1 MTDRASELM
10 QEALSLT
17 EEERAELACS
27 LIDSLDPALDEGA
40 EAAWE
45 QEIGPPHRRTGLRKG
60 QNRPLE
66 RCPRP
71 YLFQAAARMNKL
83 AEKRRKK
90 RNERMS

>member
-45 QEIGPPHRRTGLRKG
+45 QEIGRRIAELDSGKAKTVPWKDVRARISSKLPHV
-60 QNRPLE
+60 
-66 RCPRP
+66 
-71 YLFQAAARMNKL
+71 
-83 AEKRRKK
+83 
-90 RNERMS
+90 